1 MAKHNSA
8 NTRIKREY
16 FQYLKEAMRRDDASI
31 DAVAK
36 ALSRFEE
43 SNGHKYFG
51 RFHREQAV
59 AFKRKLDEQT
69 SVRTGKPLSRATVH
83 STLSAVKA
91 FFFWLAGQPGY
102 KSKIAY
108 DDANYFNLS
117 DKDVRIANATRQRPV
132 PSLDQIKHVL
142 ATMPAVSD
150 IELRNRSLIAFTIL
164 TGARDGAIAS
174 LKMKHIDLVERV
186 VHQDARDVRTKA
198 SKSFRTWFFPVGGD
212 ALEIFTDYCQHLR
225 DKLLWGNDD
234 PLFPATLI
242 AIDESGGF
250 APCGLRRE
258 NWKSAGP
265 IREIFKAAFEAA
277 GLPYFN
283 PHSFR
288 NTLVQLGERTC
299 TTAETFKAW
308 SQNLGH
314 EQVLTTFSSYGS
326 VAPHRQAEL
335 IRGLGIN
342 NVKEP
347 ASHELKNLMAAVAK
361 LHGISMNNL

>member
-16 FQYLKEAMRRDDASI
+16 FQYLKEAMRRDDTSI

-43 SNGHKYFG
+43 SNGYKDFG

-108 DDANYFNLS
+108 DDANYFNLN
-117 DKDVRIANATRQRPV
+117 DKDVRIANASRQRPV
-132 PSLDQIKHVL
+132 PTLDQVNNVL
-142 ATMPAVSD
+142 ASMPATSD
-150 IELRNRSLIAFTIL
+150 IELRNRALIAFTIL
-164 TGARDGAIAS
+164 TGARDGAMAS

-186 VHQDARDVRTKA
+186 VDQDARDVRTKA

-212 ALEIFTDYCQHLR
+212 ALEIFTSYCQHLR
-225 DKLLWGNDD
+225 DKLLWGDDD

-265 IREIFKAAFEAA
+265 IRKIFKAAFEKA

-326 VAPHRQAEL
+326 VSPHRQAEL

-342 NVKEP
+342 NVQEP
-347 ASHELKNLMAAVAK
+347 ASHELKELMVAVAK

>member
-8 NTRIKREY
+8 NARIKREY
-16 FQYLKEAMRRDDASI
+16 FQYLKEAMRRDEASI

-36 ALSRFEE
+36 SLSRFEE
-43 SNGHKYFG
+43 SNGHKDFG

-59 AFKRKLDEQT
+59 AFKRRLDEQT

-132 PSLDQIKHVL
+132 PSLDQINHLL

-174 LKMKHIDLVERV
+174 LKMKHINLVERV

-265 IREIFKAAFEAA
+265 IREIFKAAFEEAR
-277 GLPYFN
+277 LPYFN

-314 EQVLTTFSSYGS
+314 EQVLTTFSSYGN

-335 IRGLGIN
+335 IRGLGIS
-342 NVKEP
+342 NVQEP
-347 ASHELKNLMAAVAK
+347 ASHELKELMAAVAK
-361 LHGISMNNL
+361 RHGISMNNL

>member
-1 MAKHNSA
+1 
-8 NTRIKREY
+8 
-16 FQYLKEAMRRDDASI
+16 
-31 DAVAK
+31 
-36 ALSRFEE
+36 
-43 SNGHKYFG
+43 
-51 RFHREQAV
+51 
-59 AFKRKLDEQT
+59 
-69 SVRTGKPLSRATVH
+69 
-83 STLSAVKA
+83 
-91 FFFWLAGQPGY
+91 
-102 KSKIAY
+102 
-108 DDANYFNLS
+108 
-117 DKDVRIANATRQRPV
+117 
-132 PSLDQIKHVL
+132 
-142 ATMPAVSD
+142 MPAVSD

-174 LKMKHIDLVERV
+174 LKMKHINLVERV

-265 IREIFKAAFEAA
+265 IREIFKAAFEEA

-342 NVKEP
+342 NVQEP
-347 ASHELKNLMAAVAK
+347 ASHELKELMAAVAK

>member
-8 NTRIKREY
+8 NARIKREY
-16 FQYLKEAMRRDDASI
+16 FQYLKEAMRRDEASI

-43 SNGHKYFG
+43 SNGHKDFG

-59 AFKRKLDEQT
+59 AFKRKMDEQI
-69 SVRTGKPLSRATVH
+69 SVRTGTPLSRATVH

-132 PSLDQIKHVL
+132 PSLDQINHVL

-150 IELRNRSLIAFTIL
+150 IELRNRALVAFTIL
-164 TGARDGAIAS
+164 TGARDGAMAS
-174 LKMKHIDLVERV
+174 LKMKHINLVERV

-198 SKSFRTWFFPVGGD
+198 AKSFRTWFFPVGGD

-314 EQVLTTFSSYGS
+314 EQVLTTFNSYGS
-326 VAPHRQAEL
+326 VSPHRQAEL

-342 NVKEP
+342 NVQEP
-347 ASHELKNLMAAVAK
+347 AGHELKELMVAVAK
-361 LHGISMNNL
+361 LHGISMNTL

>member
-1 MAKHNSA
+1 MAKHNSS
-8 NTRIKREY
+8 NTRIKRDY
-16 FQYLKEAMRRDDASI
+16 FQYLKEAMRRDEASI
-31 DAVAK
+31 DTVAK

-43 SNGHKYFG
+43 SNGYKDFG

-83 STLSAVKA
+83 STLSALKA

-117 DKDVRIANATRQRPV
+117 DKDVRIANASRQRPV
-132 PSLDQIKHVL
+132 PSLDQINHVL
-142 ATMPAVSD
+142 ASMPVATD
-150 IELRNRSLIAFTIL
+150 IELRNRALIAFAIL

-174 LKMKHIDLVERV
+174 LRMKHIDLVEGV

-212 ALEIFTDYCQHLR
+212 ALEIFTRYCQHLR
-225 DKLLWGNDD
+225 EKLLWGDDD

-250 APCGLRRE
+250 APSGLRRE
-258 NWKSAGP
+258 NWKSAAP
-265 IREIFKAAFEAA
+265 IREIFKAAFETA

-314 EQVLTTFSSYGS
+314 EQVLTTFTSYGR
-326 VAPHRQAEL
+326 VAPHRQAAL
-335 IRGLGIN
+335 IRAMDRSRVGDTDERLTKMLAETVRNYQSGN
-342 NVKEP
+342 Y
-347 ASHELKNLMAAVAK
+347 
-361 LHGISMNNL
+361 

>member
-1 MAKHNSA
+1 MAKHNSV

-43 SNGHKYFG
+43 SNGYKDFG

-83 STLSAVKA
+83 STLSALKA

-117 DKDVRIANATRQRPV
+117 DKDVRIANASRQRPV
-132 PSLDQIKHVL
+132 PTLDQINHVL
-142 ATMPAVSD
+142 ASMPVAND
-150 IELRNRSLIAFTIL
+150 IELRNRALIAFTIL

-174 LKMKHIDLVERV
+174 LKMKHIDLVEGV
-186 VHQDARDVRTKA
+186 AHQDARDVRTKA

-212 ALEIFTDYCQHLR
+212 ALEIFTRYCQHLR
-225 DKLLWGNDD
+225 DKLLWGDDD

-242 AIDESGGF
+242 AIDGSGGF
-250 APCGLRRE
+250 SPSGLRRE

-265 IREIFKAAFEAA
+265 IREIFKAAFETA

-299 TTAETFKAW
+299 TSAETFKAW

-314 EQVLTTFSSYGS
+314 EQVLTTFTSYGR

-335 IRGLGIN
+335 IRAMDGSRVVGTDERLTEMLAETIRKYQSGRY
-342 NVKEP
+342 
-347 ASHELKNLMAAVAK
+347 
-361 LHGISMNNL
+361 

>member
-1 MAKHNSA
+1 
-8 NTRIKREY
+8 
-16 FQYLKEAMRRDDASI
+16 
-31 DAVAK
+31 
-36 ALSRFEE
+36 
-43 SNGHKYFG
+43 
-51 RFHREQAV
+51 
-59 AFKRKLDEQT
+59 
-69 SVRTGKPLSRATVH
+69 
-83 STLSAVKA
+83 
-91 FFFWLAGQPGY
+91 
-102 KSKIAY
+102 
-108 DDANYFNLS
+108 
-117 DKDVRIANATRQRPV
+117 
-132 PSLDQIKHVL
+132 
-142 ATMPAVSD
+142 MPAVSD

-174 LKMKHIDLVERV
+174 LKMKHINLVERV

-250 APCGLRRE
+250 AACGLRRE

-265 IREIFKAAFEAA
+265 IREIFKAAFEEA

-342 NVKEP
+342 NVQEP
-347 ASHELKNLMAAVAK
+347 ASHELKELMAAVAK

>member
-8 NTRIKREY
+8 NARIKREY
-16 FQYLKEAMRRDDASI
+16 FQYLKEAMRRDEASI

-36 ALSRFEE
+36 SLSRFEE
-43 SNGHKYFG
+43 SNGHKDFG

-59 AFKRKLDEQT
+59 AFKRRLDEQT

-132 PSLDQIKHVL
+132 PSLDQINHLL

-174 LKMKHIDLVERV
+174 LKMKHINLVERV

-265 IREIFKAAFEAA
+265 IREIFKAAFEEA

-314 EQVLTTFSSYGS
+314 EQVLTTFSSYGN

-342 NVKEP
+342 NVQEP
-347 ASHELKNLMAAVAK
+347 ASHELKELMAAVAK

>member
-1 MAKHNSA
+1 MAKHNAA

-16 FQYLKEAMRRDDASI
+16 FQYLKEAMRRDDSSI

-43 SNGHKYFG
+43 ANGHKDFN

-83 STLSAVKA
+83 STLSALKA
-91 FFFWLAGQPGY
+91 YFLWLAGQPGY

-117 DKDVRIANATRQRPV
+117 EKDVRIAKASHQRPV
-132 PSLDQIKHVL
+132 PSLAQINNVL
-142 ATMPAVSD
+142 ASMPAGTD
-150 IELRNRSLIAFTIL
+150 IEMRNRALIAFAIL
-164 TGARDGAIAS
+164 TGARDGALSS
-174 LKMKHIDLVERV
+174 LKMKHIDLGEGV
-186 VHQDARDVRTKA
+186 VYQDARDVRTKA
-198 SKSFRTWFFPVGGD
+198 SKSIQTWFFPVGGD
-212 ALEIFTDYCQHLR
+212 ACSIFTEYCQHLR
-225 DKLLWGNDD
+225 RKLIWGDDD
-234 PLFPATLI
+234 PLFPNTLMS
-242 AIDESGGF
+242 IDESGGF
-250 APCGLRRE
+250 APCGLRRD

-288 NTLVQLGERTC
+288 NTLAQLGEKTC
-299 TTAETFKAW
+299 TSPETFKAW

-314 EQVLTTFSSYGS
+314 EQVLTTFLAM
-326 VAPHRQAEL
+326 APLRPTG
-335 IRGLGIN
+335 RPN
-342 NVKEP
+342 
-347 ASHELKNLMAAVAK
+347 
-361 LHGISMNNL
+361 